1 MNYHF
6 VLISFIFMKRLF
18 ECKSVFGLQRF
29 TEVYRGSLSALLRV
43 LESEGLLSY

>member
-29 TEVYRGSLSALLRV
+29 TEVYRGLQRFTVGLTEGVRV
-43 LESEGLLSY
+43 